1 MSYTGSHK
9 PKSKILFVDDEPL
22 ILQSLNIL
30 FRKDYDVFTV
40 PDPTKALDI
49 VRKNDITV
57 IVSDQ
62 RMPNMTGVELLRQV
76 KEISPETIRILMTG
90 YADLHS
96 IIESI
101 NVGEIFRYIGKPW
114 RIDKLRQ
121 TIDFACRVARERA
134 WLAVQRLKASDNSTF
149 NDTSK
154 YPKSKP
160 ELLFVDSNLNHLKIF
175 KDFFSARYKV
185 HTSASADEAF
195 EILHE
200 NSISVVSS
208 DTRVGRISG
217 GDFLITV
224 KERQPDV
231 TTVLITDVRDANTA
245 IRLINEGQVYRYL
258 IKPVPRESLR
268 MTIDA
273 AALHYKLHQ
282 EMPSGSM
289 KNISQQIFSNPKSF
303 ASPPVRFAD
312 MIQAI

>member
-1 MSYTGSHK
+1 MTYSGSHK
-9 PKSKILFVDDEPL
+9 PRNKVLFVDDEPL

-30 FRKDYDVFTV
+30 FRKDYDVFTA
-40 PDPTKALDI
+40 PDPLKALD
-49 VRKNDITV
+49 VARKNDITV

-62 RMPNMTGVELLRQV
+62 RMPSMTGVELLRQV

-90 YADLHS
+90 YADLHA

-134 WLAVQRLKASDNSTF
+134 WLAVQRQKVTDGLNF
-149 NDTSK
+149 NESGSLS
-154 YPKSKP
+154 KSKH

-175 KDFFSARYKV
+175 RDFFSTRYKV
-185 HTSASADEAF
+185 HTSTTSEEAF
-195 EILHE
+195 EILRE
-200 NSISVVSS
+200 NNIAVVSS
-208 DTRVGRISG
+208 DTRVGRMSG
-217 GDFLITV
+217 GDFLINV
-224 KERQPDV
+224 KERYSDIS
-231 TTVLITDVRDANTA
+231 TVLISDVKDANTA

-273 AALHYKLHQ
+273 AVLHYRLSQ
-282 EMPSGSM
+282 DAS
-289 KNISQQIFSNPKSF
+289 ISNNKRIETLTSSNPKPSVNPPLRF
-303 ASPPVRFAD
+303 VGASL
-312 MIQAI
+312 